1 MLDEALRDILLKET
15 KRQNEGLELIAS
27 ENYPSMEVRYM
38 QGSIFTAK
46 YAEGYPGKRYYG
58 GCEYIDEVEN
68 LAIERAKKLFNA
80 SYVNVQP
87 HSGSQANFAAYHAL
101 KDEGAT
107 ILSLTL
113 NDGGHLTH
121 GSPVS
126 FSSHL
131 YHFEHYP
138 LGKDGKLD
146 YDIIKERIKEV
157 KPDIFLSGYSAYP
170 FKIDFKKIREIIDE
184 HNKTSDKHCYF
195 MVDMAHIA
203 GLVAAGYFQNPVEFA
218 DVVTSTTH
226 KTLRGPRGGL
236 ILSNNESLF
245 KKLNSA
251 VFPYSQGG
259 PLEHVIAGKA
269 VMFLE
274 DSQPKFKD
282 YIAQV
287 LKNTKAM
294 NDEFIKLG
302 RKASGTETHLFL
314 LNTLDSYGL
323 TGKEAETLLGEYGIT
338 VNKNMI
344 HGDTMPPVKTSG
356 IRIGAAALTSRGL
369 KEETAIEI
377 ADLMDTILSKKGTEE
392 TKEKVKEIASKFSP
406 IESLTYL

>member
-101 KDEGAT
+101 KEEGAT

-170 FKIDFKKIREIIDE
+170 FKIDFKRIREIIDE
-184 HNKTSDKHCYF
+184 YNKTSDKPCYF
-195 MVDMAHIA
+195 IVDMAHIA

-294 NDEFIKLG
+294 NDELIKLG

-369 KEETAIEI
+369 EEETAIEI

-392 TKEKVKEIASKFSP
+392 TKEKVKEIASKLSP